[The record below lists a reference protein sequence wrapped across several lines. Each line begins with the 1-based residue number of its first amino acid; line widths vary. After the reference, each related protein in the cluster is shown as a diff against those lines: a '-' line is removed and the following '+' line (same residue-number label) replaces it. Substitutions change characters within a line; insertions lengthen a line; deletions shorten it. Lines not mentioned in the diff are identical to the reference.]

1 MATNTLANKLESYR
15 LLIFNSRDA
24 RIAPLLDAIGVNSSY
39 IEQGEALYNETM
51 QLVDQQKKEYQE
63 QSLAYDTFYVEK
75 DEAEIN
81 HHRTLKLVKVL
92 ARNDKDLQDRL
103 KLHAGKVYA
112 IEAWIDSTVDFYN
125 SLLNETDFLAILA
138 KFKLTTE
145 RLTAELKAFKDLKQL
160 RNEAMLEKGQAQ
172 EATRLRNEKLDALAD
187 YCTELKA
194 IAEIAL
200 ERQPQLLETLGI
212 LVRS

>member
-1 MATNTLANKLESYR
+1 MATNTLADKLESYR

-24 RIAPLLDAIGVNSSY
+24 RVAPLLDAIGINSSY
-39 IEQGEALYNETM
+39 IEQGVALYNETM

-92 ARNDKDLQDRL
+92 ARNDEDLQDRL
-103 KLHAGKVYA
+103 KLYAGKVYA
-112 IEAWIDSTVDFYN
+112 IEAWIDSVVDFYN
-125 SLLNETDFLAILA
+125 SLLNETDFLPILA
-138 KFKLTTE
+138 KFKLTAE
-145 RLTAELKAFKDLKQL
+145 RITAELKAFKDLKQL
-160 RNEAMLEKGQAQ
+160 RNEAMMEKGQAQ

-187 YCTELKA
+187 YCTELKV